1 MDKEDAGMNELKSLS
16 YEELLCFMRSA
27 PASIFLKDTQ
37 CKYRFV
43 SNLCGL
49 AHGGTTDG
57 ILGRTD
63 LEIQADPALGREYYE
78 DDLHVLATGQGSQR
92 VSRLSLPT
100 GPVYLEIKKNPVVL
114 RGAVIGIIGVI
125 NDITQRVTQERELK
139 ELSFRDK
146 LTGLYNRNYLEPR
159 IRRYVRSGDF
169 PASLI
174 MADCNYLKRVNDTLG
189 HEYGD
194 LMLQRVARCIQ
205 DSIPQNS
212 VAMRV
217 GGDEFLIL
225 CPKCSS
231 DQAAELI
238 ARIRRRVAA
247 RSDGILTLDVAF
259 GSYTAQ
265 DDSLTFDQVFHR
277 ADRAMYENKKEMHRT
292 QVQ

>member
-1 MDKEDAGMNELKSLS
+1 MEKEDAGMNELKSLS
-16 YEELLCFMRSA
+16 YEELLCSMRSA

-114 RGAVIGIIGVI
+114 RGAVIGIIGV
-125 NDITQRVTQERELK
+125 
-139 ELSFRDK
+139 
-146 LTGLYNRNYLEPR
+146 
-159 IRRYVRSGDF
+159 
-169 PASLI
+169 
-174 MADCNYLKRVNDTLG
+174 
-189 HEYGD
+189 
-194 LMLQRVARCIQ
+194 
-205 DSIPQNS
+205 
-212 VAMRV
+212 MRV

-238 ARIRRRVAA
+238 ARIRRRLAA

-259 GSYTAQ
+259 SSYTAQ

>member
-1 MDKEDAGMNELKSLS
+1 MEKEDAGMNELKGLS

-114 RGAVIGIIGVI
+114 RGAVIGIIGV
-125 NDITQRVTQERELK
+125 
-139 ELSFRDK
+139 
-146 LTGLYNRNYLEPR
+146 
-159 IRRYVRSGDF
+159 
-169 PASLI
+169 
-174 MADCNYLKRVNDTLG
+174 
-189 HEYGD
+189 
-194 LMLQRVARCIQ
+194 
-205 DSIPQNS
+205 
-212 VAMRV
+212 MRV

-238 ARIRRRVAA
+238 ARIRRRLAA

>member
-1 MDKEDAGMNELKSLS
+1 MNELKSLS

-146 LTGLYNRNYLEPR
+146 LTGLYNRNYLETR

-205 DSIPQNS
+205 D
-212 VAMRV
+212 
-217 GGDEFLIL
+217 L

-238 ARIRRRVAA
+238 ARIRRRLAA

-292 QVQ
+292 PVQ

>member
-1 MDKEDAGMNELKSLS
+1 MNELKGLS

-63 LEIQADPALGREYYE
+63 LEIQAAPA
-78 DDLHVLATGQGSQR
+78 
-92 VSRLSLPT
+92 
-100 GPVYLEIKKNPVVL
+100 
-114 RGAVIGIIGVI
+114 
-125 NDITQRVTQERELK
+125 
-139 ELSFRDK
+139 
-146 LTGLYNRNYLEPR
+146 
-159 IRRYVRSGDF
+159 
-169 PASLI
+169 
-174 MADCNYLKRVNDTLG
+174 LG

-238 ARIRRRVAA
+238 ARIRRRLAA

-277 ADRAMYENKKEMHRT
+277 ADRAMYENKKEMHRAE
-292 QVQ
+292 VR

>member
-1 MDKEDAGMNELKSLS
+1 MNELKSLS

-146 LTGLYNRNYLEPR
+146 LTGLYNRNYLETR
-159 IRRYVRSGDF
+159 MRRFV
-169 PASLI
+169 
-174 MADCNYLKRVNDTLG
+174 
-189 HEYGD
+189 
-194 LMLQRVARCIQ
+194 
-205 DSIPQNS
+205 
-212 VAMRV
+212 
-217 GGDEFLIL
+217 
-225 CPKCSS
+225 
-231 DQAAELI
+231 
-238 ARIRRRVAA
+238 
-247 RSDGILTLDVAF
+247 
-259 GSYTAQ
+259 
-265 DDSLTFDQVFHR
+265 R
-277 ADRAMYENKKEMHRT
+277 ADD
-292 QVQ
+292 

>member
-1 MDKEDAGMNELKSLS
+1 MEKEDAGMNELKSLS

-114 RGAVIGIIGVI
+114 RGAVIGIIGV
-125 NDITQRVTQERELK
+125 
-139 ELSFRDK
+139 
-146 LTGLYNRNYLEPR
+146 
-159 IRRYVRSGDF
+159 
-169 PASLI
+169 
-174 MADCNYLKRVNDTLG
+174 
-189 HEYGD
+189 
-194 LMLQRVARCIQ
+194 
-205 DSIPQNS
+205 
-212 VAMRV
+212 MRV

-238 ARIRRRVAA
+238 ARIRRRLAA

-265 DDSLTFDQVFHR
+265 DDSLTFNQVFHR

>member
-1 MDKEDAGMNELKSLS
+1 MNELKGLS

-49 AHGGTTDG
+49 AHGSPEGG
-57 ILGRTD
+57 LLGRTD
-63 LEIQADPALGREYYE
+63 LEVQSDPALGREYYE
-78 DDLHVLATGQGSQR
+78 EDLHVLATGQGSQR

-114 RGAVIGIIGVI
+114 HGAVIGIIGVI
-125 NDITQRVTQERELK
+125 NDITQQVTQERELK

-146 LTGLYNRNYLEPR
+146 LTGLYNRNYLETR

-205 DSIPQNS
+205 DSIPQAPWPCGWAGTS
-212 VAMRV
+212 FSFSA
-217 GGDEFLIL
+217 
-225 CPKCSS
+225 PS
-231 DQAAELI
+231 A
-238 ARIRRRVAA
+238 
-247 RSDGILTLDVAF
+247 
-259 GSYTAQ
+259 
-265 DDSLTFDQVFHR
+265 
-277 ADRAMYENKKEMHRT
+277 HRT
-292 QVQ
+292 RPRPSSPASASV

>member
-1 MDKEDAGMNELKSLS
+1 MEKEDAGMNELKSLS

-114 RGAVIGIIGVI
+114 RGAVIGIIG
-125 NDITQRVTQERELK
+125 
-139 ELSFRDK
+139 
-146 LTGLYNRNYLEPR
+146 
-159 IRRYVRSGDF
+159 
-169 PASLI
+169 
-174 MADCNYLKRVNDTLG
+174 
-189 HEYGD
+189 
-194 LMLQRVARCIQ
+194 
-205 DSIPQNS
+205 
-212 VAMRV
+212 AMRV

-238 ARIRRRVAA
+238 ARIRRRLAA

>member
-1 MDKEDAGMNELKSLS
+1 MEKEDAGMNELKSLS

-114 RGAVIGIIGVI
+114 RGAVIGIIGV
-125 NDITQRVTQERELK
+125 
-139 ELSFRDK
+139 
-146 LTGLYNRNYLEPR
+146 
-159 IRRYVRSGDF
+159 
-169 PASLI
+169 
-174 MADCNYLKRVNDTLG
+174 
-189 HEYGD
+189 
-194 LMLQRVARCIQ
+194 
-205 DSIPQNS
+205 
-212 VAMRV
+212 MRV

-238 ARIRRRVAA
+238 ARIRRRLAA

-277 ADRAMYENKKEMHRT
+277 ADRAMYENKIEMHRT

>member
-1 MDKEDAGMNELKSLS
+1 MEKEDAGMNELKSLS

-114 RGAVIGIIGVI
+114 RGAVIGIIGV
-125 NDITQRVTQERELK
+125 
-139 ELSFRDK
+139 
-146 LTGLYNRNYLEPR
+146 
-159 IRRYVRSGDF
+159 
-169 PASLI
+169 
-174 MADCNYLKRVNDTLG
+174 
-189 HEYGD
+189 
-194 LMLQRVARCIQ
+194 
-205 DSIPQNS
+205 
-212 VAMRV
+212 MRV

-238 ARIRRRVAA
+238 ARIRRRLAA

>member
-1 MDKEDAGMNELKSLS
+1 MEKEDAGMNELKSLS

-114 RGAVIGIIGVI
+114 RGAVIGIIGV
-125 NDITQRVTQERELK
+125 
-139 ELSFRDK
+139 
-146 LTGLYNRNYLEPR
+146 
-159 IRRYVRSGDF
+159 
-169 PASLI
+169 
-174 MADCNYLKRVNDTLG
+174 
-189 HEYGD
+189 
-194 LMLQRVARCIQ
+194 
-205 DSIPQNS
+205 
-212 VAMRV
+212 MRV

-231 DQAAELI
+231 GQAAELI
-238 ARIRRRVAA
+238 ARIRRRLAA

>member
-1 MDKEDAGMNELKSLS
+1 MNELKSLS
-16 YEELLCFMRSA
+16 YEELLCFMRST

-114 RGAVIGIIGVI
+114 RGAVIGIIG
-125 NDITQRVTQERELK
+125 
-139 ELSFRDK
+139 
-146 LTGLYNRNYLEPR
+146 
-159 IRRYVRSGDF
+159 
-169 PASLI
+169 
-174 MADCNYLKRVNDTLG
+174 
-189 HEYGD
+189 
-194 LMLQRVARCIQ
+194 
-205 DSIPQNS
+205 
-212 VAMRV
+212 AMRV

-238 ARIRRRVAA
+238 ARIRRRLAA

>member
-1 MDKEDAGMNELKSLS
+1 MEKEDAGMNELKSLS

-114 RGAVIGIIGVI
+114 RGAVIGISGV
-125 NDITQRVTQERELK
+125 
-139 ELSFRDK
+139 
-146 LTGLYNRNYLEPR
+146 
-159 IRRYVRSGDF
+159 
-169 PASLI
+169 
-174 MADCNYLKRVNDTLG
+174 
-189 HEYGD
+189 
-194 LMLQRVARCIQ
+194 
-205 DSIPQNS
+205 
-212 VAMRV
+212 MRV

-238 ARIRRRVAA
+238 ARIRRRLAA

>member
-1 MDKEDAGMNELKSLS
+1 MNELKGLS

-49 AHGGTTDG
+49 AHGSPEGG
-57 ILGRTD
+57 LLGRTD
-63 LEIQADPALGREYYE
+63 LDVQSDPALGREYYE
-78 DDLHVLATGQGSQR
+78 EDLHVLATGQGSQR

-114 RGAVIGIIGVI
+114 RGAVIGIIGV
-125 NDITQRVTQERELK
+125 
-139 ELSFRDK
+139 
-146 LTGLYNRNYLEPR
+146 
-159 IRRYVRSGDF
+159 
-169 PASLI
+169 
-174 MADCNYLKRVNDTLG
+174 
-189 HEYGD
+189 
-194 LMLQRVARCIQ
+194 
-205 DSIPQNS
+205 
-212 VAMRV
+212 MRV

-238 ARIRRRVAA
+238 ARIRRRLAA

>member
-1 MDKEDAGMNELKSLS
+1 MEKEDAGMNELKSLS

-114 RGAVIGIIGVI
+114 SGAVIGIIGV
-125 NDITQRVTQERELK
+125 
-139 ELSFRDK
+139 
-146 LTGLYNRNYLEPR
+146 
-159 IRRYVRSGDF
+159 
-169 PASLI
+169 
-174 MADCNYLKRVNDTLG
+174 
-189 HEYGD
+189 
-194 LMLQRVARCIQ
+194 
-205 DSIPQNS
+205 
-212 VAMRV
+212 MRV

-238 ARIRRRVAA
+238 ARIRRRLAA

-277 ADRAMYENKKEMHRT
+277 ADRAMHENKKDMHRT

>member
-1 MDKEDAGMNELKSLS
+1 MEKEDAGMNELKSLS

-114 RGAVIGIIGVI
+114 RGAVIGIIGV
-125 NDITQRVTQERELK
+125 
-139 ELSFRDK
+139 
-146 LTGLYNRNYLEPR
+146 
-159 IRRYVRSGDF
+159 
-169 PASLI
+169 
-174 MADCNYLKRVNDTLG
+174 
-189 HEYGD
+189 
-194 LMLQRVARCIQ
+194 
-205 DSIPQNS
+205 
-212 VAMRV
+212 MRV

-238 ARIRRRVAA
+238 ARIRRRLAA

-277 ADRAMYENKKEMHRT
+277 ADRAMYENKKEMHRAE
-292 QVQ
+292 VR